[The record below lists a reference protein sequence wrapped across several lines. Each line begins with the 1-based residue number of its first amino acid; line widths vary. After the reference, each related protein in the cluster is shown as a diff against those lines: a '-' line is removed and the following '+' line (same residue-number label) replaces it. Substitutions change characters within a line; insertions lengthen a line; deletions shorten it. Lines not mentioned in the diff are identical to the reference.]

1 MVHQL
6 TAAVLLVLMTLVTAT
21 SQHGLNYCAC
31 LEEVLVGNCEC
42 PVETKEATESCCSHL
57 DHSETCDDHGSGG
70 NHKFECDSR
79 DCLVSLYFET
89 DDFQN
94 SIYLYLLLY
103 FRTYY
108 TILLMPN
115 YMQHLTLLSYL
126 LAGLYYRK
134 YFYYIVQFL
143 HSSRSLVDYFF
154 RSKSLYS

>member
-94 SIYLYLLLY
+94 SIQEFRVSPEKSGDASSSLSDHSFALSAVTPCKANEKRGPPGTEPLPASVPLFARHSVFLL
-103 FRTYY
+103 
-108 TILLMPN
+108 
-115 YMQHLTLLSYL
+115 
-126 LAGLYYRK
+126 
-134 YFYYIVQFL
+134 
-143 HSSRSLVDYFF
+143 
-154 RSKSLYS
+154 